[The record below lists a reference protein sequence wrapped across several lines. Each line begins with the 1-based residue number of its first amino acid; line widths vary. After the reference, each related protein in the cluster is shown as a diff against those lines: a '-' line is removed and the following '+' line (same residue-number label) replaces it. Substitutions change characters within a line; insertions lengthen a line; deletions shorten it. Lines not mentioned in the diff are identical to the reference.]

1 MQNSTLH
8 PACRHSGQTALL
20 AAGEK
25 EFWRA
30 SHVDMAKAVVEAQ
43 SEMSRRQASDDWIV
57 SGLRRNGL
65 LAYRPDFS
73 KQTLVPLLDSECC
86 GTSMGRSALLDGSAS
101 MYVILLL

>member
-1 MQNSTLH
+1 MTVAFC

-30 SHVDMAKAVVEAQ
+30 SHLDMLQSVAEAQ
-43 SEMSRRQASDDWIV
+43 AEMSRRQVCNDWIV

-73 KQTLVPLLDSECC
+73 KQTLVPLSDSECF
-86 GTSMGRSALLDGSAS
+86 GAGMGHSAGLDGSAC
-101 MYVILLL
+101 M